1 MTFYTN
7 VQNWAG
13 KIYYRG
19 IDSSG
24 NHFKKKI
31 DYDPTLFISSPKP
44 TEYTTLEGDYLA
56 PINPGSIR
64 ESKNFI
70 QKYEGVDNFKIYG
83 NTNYHY
89 TYIADNFPDEIKY
102 DLSKITVANIDIET
116 GSENGFPDPERAS
129 EPVTAITVLFKS
141 VYHVFG
147 CGEYKQHR
155 NDVVYNPCENELHLL
170 QEFMSFWSKQD
181 IDIITGWNIK
191 FFDIPYLVN
200 RMTLLFDESFAFALS
215 PWNFVSERTVMGFGG
230 AKQQQ
235 AYEIMG
241 VGTLD
246 YLDLF
251 KKFTYTNQE
260 SYRLDHIAHVELGER
275 KLDYSEY
282 GSLHTLWKEDY
293 QKFIEYNIKDVELVH
308 RLEDKMK
315 LLEMAIVLAYDA
327 KVNYTDVYT
336 QVRMWDTLIY
346 NELRSK
352 GIQLPPKTTSIKDKP
367 YEGAYVKEPIPGM
380 YEWVASFDLD
390 SLYPHLI
397 MQYNISPE
405 TLVKNYPPKSVS
417 VDGLLTKQIE
427 TDYAKEQ
434 GLSLCAN
441 GFHFSNDRQGFLP
454 EMMERMYSERKKFKK
469 DMLKAKQLLEN
480 EKEERE
486 RFRLIKEVSRLNN
499 MQMARKIQLNSA
511 YGALGNQYFRF
522 YDERQATA
530 ITTGGQLSIR
540 WVQSDVNRYLN
551 KTLKT
556 EDKDYIIAADTDS
569 IYICLDDLVKNIFKD
584 TSDKEKVIKFLDKVC
599 DTKIQECIND
609 SFTNLRTYMNSFQ
622 QKMNMSREVLADKAV
637 WTGKKHYIMNVHN
650 SEGVQYAEPKLKVMG
665 MESVKSSTPA
675 VCRERLKKS
684 YKILMEGTEDEMI
697 DFIEQFKEQFNTLP
711 PEDVAF
717 PRSVKG
723 IDKYSDS
730 VMRYKKGTPIHV
742 KGTIIHNTLLK
753 KKKLTNTHQLIQE
766 GEKIKFS
773 YLKEPNPAGDTV
785 ISMGTILPPEFGLH
799 EYIDYNMQFSKS
811 FLEPLKSILNCV
823 GWDHEKRNTIEDFF
837 I

>member
-19 IDSSG
+19 IDSNG
-24 NHFKKKI
+24 KHFKKKL
-31 DYDPTLFISSPKP
+31 DYYPTLYINSPEP
-44 TEYTTLEGDYLA
+44 TEYKSLEGQYLA
-56 PINPGSIR
+56 PIEPGTIR
-64 ESKNFI
+64 ECRDFI
-70 QKYEGVDNFKIYG
+70 KKYEGVDNFKIFG

-89 TYIADNFPDEIKY
+89 TFIADTFPDQLKY
-102 DLSKITVANIDIET
+102 DLSTITIANIDIET
-116 GSENGFPDPERAS
+116 GSENGFPNPETAP
-129 EPVTAITVLFKS
+129 EPVTAITVSFEGT
-141 VYHVFG
+141 YYVFG

-155 NDVVYNPCENELHLL
+155 NDVQYFDCENELHLL

-260 SYRLDHIAHVELGER
+260 SYRLDHIAHVELNER

-293 QKFIEYNIKDVELVH
+293 QKFIEYNVKDVELVN

-315 LLEMAIVLAYDA
+315 LIEMAIVLAYDA

-352 GIQLPPKTTSIKDKP
+352 GIQLPPKTTSLKDKP

-405 TLVKNYPPKSVS
+405 TLLTQYPQKSLSVS
-417 VDGLLTKQIE
+417 KLLDRDIE
-427 TDYAKEQ
+427 TDYAKDENICM
-434 GLSLCAN
+434 GAN
-441 GFHFSNDRQGFLP
+441 GFHFSNDFQGFLP
-454 EMMERMYSERKKFKK
+454 NMMERMYAERKKFKK
-469 DMLKAKQLLEN
+469 DMLKTSQLLEN
-480 EKEERE
+480 EKEEGE

-540 WVQSDVNRYLN
+540 WVENDVNRYLN
-551 KTLKT
+551 KILKT
-556 EDKDYIIAADTDS
+556 EDKDYIVAADTDS
-569 IYICLDDLVKNIFKD
+569 IYICLDSLVKSVFPD
-584 TSDKEKVIKFLDKVC
+584 TNDKEKVIKFLDKVC
-599 DTKIQECIND
+599 ETKIQECINE
-609 SFTNLRTYMNSFQ
+609 SFKSLRDYMNAFQ

-650 SEGVQYAEPKLKVMG
+650 SEGVQYAKPKLKVMG
-665 MESVKSSTPA
+665 IESVKSSTPA
-675 VCRERLKKS
+675 VCREKLKKS
-684 YKILMEGTEDEMI
+684 FDILMNGTEEQMQK
-697 DFIEQFKEQFNTLP
+697 FIEEFNEEFKTLP

-730 VMRYKKGTPIHV
+730 VLLYKKGTPIHV
-742 KGTIIHNTLLK
+742 KGTIIHNKLLK
-753 KKKLTNTHQLIQE
+753 QHKLTKAHQMIQE

-785 ISMGTILPPEFGLH
+785 ISMLTTLPKEFGLH
-799 EYIDYNMQFSKS
+799 EYIDYNMQFNKS
-811 FLEPLKSILNCV
+811 FLEPLKNVLKCV
-823 GWDHEKRNTIEDFF
+823 GWEHEKRSTLEDFF

>member
-1 MTFYTN
+1 
-7 VQNWAG
+7 
-13 KIYYRG
+13 
-19 IDSSG
+19 
-24 NHFKKKI
+24 
-31 DYDPTLFISSPKP
+31 
-44 TEYTTLEGDYLA
+44 
-56 PINPGSIR
+56 
-64 ESKNFI
+64 
-70 QKYEGVDNFKIYG
+70 
-83 NTNYHY
+83 
-89 TYIADNFPDEIKY
+89 
-102 DLSKITVANIDIET
+102 
-116 GSENGFPDPERAS
+116 
-129 EPVTAITVLFKS
+129 
-141 VYHVFG
+141 
-147 CGEYKQHR
+147 
-155 NDVVYNPCENELHLL
+155 
-170 QEFMSFWSKQD
+170 
-181 IDIITGWNIK
+181 
-191 FFDIPYLVN
+191 
-200 RMTLLFDESFAFALS
+200 MTLLFDESFAFALS

-260 SYRLDHIAHVELGER
+260 SYRLDHIAHVELNER

-293 QKFIEYNIKDVELVH
+293 QKFIEYNVKDVELVN

-315 LLEMAIVLAYDA
+315 LIEMAIVLAYDA

-352 GIQLPPKTTSIKDKP
+352 GIQLPPKTTSLKDKP

-405 TLVKNYPPKSVS
+405 TLLTQYPQKSLSVS
-417 VDGLLTKQIE
+417 KLLDRDIE
-427 TDYAKEQ
+427 TDYAKDENICM
-434 GLSLCAN
+434 GAN
-441 GFHFSNDRQGFLP
+441 GFHFSNDFQGFLP
-454 EMMERMYSERKKFKK
+454 NMMERMYAERKKFKK
-469 DMLKAKQLLEN
+469 DMLKTSQLLEN
-480 EKEERE
+480 EKEEGE

-540 WVQSDVNRYLN
+540 WVENDVNRYLN
-551 KTLKT
+551 KILKT
-556 EDKDYIIAADTDS
+556 EDKDYIVAADTDS
-569 IYICLDDLVKNIFKD
+569 IYICLDSLVKSVFPD
-584 TSDKEKVIKFLDKVC
+584 TNDKEKVIKFLDKVC
-599 DTKIQECIND
+599 ETKIQECINE
-609 SFTNLRTYMNSFQ
+609 SFKSLRDYMNAFQ

-650 SEGVQYAEPKLKVMG
+650 SEGVQYAKPKLKVMG
-665 MESVKSSTPA
+665 IESVKSSTPA
-675 VCRERLKKS
+675 VCREKLKKS
-684 YKILMEGTEDEMI
+684 FDILMNGTEEQMQK
-697 DFIEQFKEQFNTLP
+697 FIEEFNEEFKTLP

-730 VMRYKKGTPIHV
+730 VLLYKKGTPIHV
-742 KGTIIHNTLLK
+742 KGTIIHNKLLK
-753 KKKLTNTHQLIQE
+753 QHKLTKAHQMIQE

-785 ISMGTILPPEFGLH
+785 ISMLTTLPKEFGLH
-799 EYIDYNMQFSKS
+799 EYIDYNMQFNKS
-811 FLEPLKSILNCV
+811 FLEPLKNVLKCV
-823 GWDHEKRNTIEDFF
+823 GWEHEKRSTLEDFF